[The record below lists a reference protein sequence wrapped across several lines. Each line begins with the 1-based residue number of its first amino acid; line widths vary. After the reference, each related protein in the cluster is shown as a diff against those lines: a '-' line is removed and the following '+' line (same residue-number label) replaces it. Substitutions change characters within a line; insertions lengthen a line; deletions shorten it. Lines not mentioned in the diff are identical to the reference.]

1 MRKRHEIPIIG
12 ENYPLIGDTIY
23 WKDVD
28 GNIHND
34 VVVDIEKDPDGIIV
48 TNYFIS
54 RTENGGGCFIDED
67 GLIDPMSMELEVY
80 KQKIAKEKE
89 KEIANYISRTDVKQ
103 ILYDKLKKAYYDED
117 TIYHILD
124 VLTNTDY

>member
-12 ENYPLIGDTIY
+12 VNYPLIGDTIY
-23 WKDVD
+23 WKDLD
-28 GNIHND
+28 GNIHSD
-34 VVVDIEKDPDGIIV
+34 VVVDIEKDPDGIVV

-67 GLIDPMSMELEVY
+67 GLINPLSMELEVY
-80 KQKIAKEKE
+80 KQKRAKEKA
-89 KEIANYISRTDVKQ
+89 KEIANYISQTDVKQ

-124 VLTNTDY
+124 VLTDY

>member
-23 WKDVD
+23 WKDLD
-28 GNIHND
+28 GNIHSD
-34 VVVDIEKDPDGIIV
+34 VVVDIEKDPDGIVV

-67 GLIDPMSMELEVY
+67 GLIDPLSMELEVY
-80 KQKIAKEKE
+80 KQKRAKKKA
-89 KEIANYISRTDVKQ
+89 KEIANYISQTDVKQ

-124 VLTNTDY
+124 VLTDY

>member
-12 ENYPLIGDTIY
+12 VNYPLIGDTIY
-23 WKDVD
+23 WKDLD
-28 GNIHND
+28 GNIHSD
-34 VVVDIEKDPDGIIV
+34 VVVDIEKDPDGIVV

-67 GLIDPMSMELEVY
+67 GLINPLSMELEVY
-80 KQKIAKEKE
+80 KQKRAKEKA
-89 KEIANYISRTDVKQ
+89 KEIANYISQTDVKQ
-103 ILYDKLKKAYYDED
+103 ILYDKLKKAHYDED

-124 VLTNTDY
+124 VLTDY

>member
-23 WKDVD
+23 WKDLD
-28 GNIHND
+28 GNIHSD
-34 VVVDIEKDPDGIIV
+34 VVVDIEKDPDGIVV

-67 GLIDPMSMELEVY
+67 GLINPLSMELEVY
-80 KQKIAKEKE
+80 KQKRAKEKA
-89 KEIANYISRTDVKQ
+89 KEIANYISQTDVKQ

-124 VLTNTDY
+124 VLTDY